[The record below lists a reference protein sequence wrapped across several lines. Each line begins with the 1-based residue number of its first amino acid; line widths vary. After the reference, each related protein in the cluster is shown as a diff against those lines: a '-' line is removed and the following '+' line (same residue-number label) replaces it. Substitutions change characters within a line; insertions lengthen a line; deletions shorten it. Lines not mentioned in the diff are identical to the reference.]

1 MTVAATRAA
10 DLSRRSGLRNDRPPR
25 AGSKMPI
32 SSGGSA
38 EPGRNQWG
46 VIAISDNVVAKLA
59 ARATLENPN
68 AGAAASTVL
77 GLTLPGSGLLGTK
90 VTSLGAL
97 PKSSAT
103 VDGALATV
111 ELTISV
117 RWPNSV
123 ATVSSEIRDHV
134 RSRLQ
139 ELTGL
144 NIKTVQIYVTDLAS
158 TITPPRRI
166 N

>member
-10 DLSRRSGLRNDRPPR
+10 DISRRSGLRNERPPR
-25 AGSKMPI
+25 AGSKMLV

-38 EPGRNQWG
+38 EPGRNHWG
-46 VIAISDNVVAKLA
+46 FIAISDTVVAKLA
-59 ARATLENPN
+59 ARAVLENPH
-68 AGAAASTVL
+68 AGAAVSTVL
-77 GLTLPGSGLLGTK
+77 GLTLPGSGLRGTK
-90 VTSLGAL
+90 TTTRGAL

-123 ATVSSEIRDHV
+123 ATVASEVRDHV
-134 RSRLQ
+134 RSRLH

-144 NIKTVQIYVTDLAS
+144 NVKTVQIYVTDLAT
-158 TITPPRRI
+158 TIMPPRRI